1 MFSTVDEMGLWR
13 HLQRTSKLRTDEMK
27 AFVTTTP
34 SGRDDDVIQLSY
46 LIRENERG
54 RLTYIVSQDLFTDHV
69 RSGLISAELLDSRL
83 LSFAFLADSRSRGD
97 YCHSSRRRSSGVV
110 MSQSL

>member
-1 MFSTVDEMGLWR
+1 MAAFAA
-13 HLQRTSKLRTDEMK
+13 HKLRTDEMK

-46 LIRENERG
+46 LIRENEQG

-83 LSFAFLADSRSRGD
+83 LSFAFLADSREVIN
-97 YCHSSRRRSSGVV
+97 YCHTSRRRSSGVV
-110 MSQSL
+110 MSQSW